1 MERRSEPRFPSDL
14 AVEVTVLSDPDTLH
28 AGHVIDLSGR
38 GLRIWL
44 EVSLASGTA
53 IKVAT
58 PDCLALAETSFCLQV
73 GHGFLIG
80 VRLDEILSGTPD
92 LERLQKSLRT
102 RPSSSDTPGQ
112 RIRAR

>member
-14 AVEVTVLSDPDTLH
+14 AVEVTVIADPDNLH
-28 AGHVIDLSGR
+28 AGHVIDLSGH
-38 GLRIWL
+38 GMRIWL
-44 EVSLASGTA
+44 EVSLSSGTA
-53 IKVAT
+53 IKIAT

-80 VRLDEILSGTPD
+80 IKLNQILSGAPD

-102 RPSSSDTPGQ
+102 KPSPDETPAQ
-112 RIRAR
+112 RTRAL